1 MHLSI
6 HNKNKVT
13 ATKKR
18 KSVILE
24 EPAELS
30 KLKEECL
37 EELMEL
43 RNQIATHNNLPNPET
58 IVGINALRGLAEAM
72 PSSVADMLSCI
83 GITEYWYQ
91 MWGEDFIQVIH
102 RLDCFVFPCYSGRGK
117 I

>member
-13 ATKKR
+13 APKKR
-18 KSVILE
+18 KSVVLE
-24 EPAELS
+24 EPPEIS

-58 IVGINALRGLAEAM
+58 IVGINVLRGLAEAM
-72 PSSVADMLSCI
+72 PSSVEDMLSCI
-83 GITEYWYQ
+83 GITEHWYQ
-91 MWGEDFIQVIH
+91 MWGEDFIQVTH
-102 RLDCFVFPCYSGRGK
+102 RLHCFEFPCYRGRGK
-117 I
+117 F